1 MKSSVAM
8 TGGTAGLEKKRKKG
22 SGLQRRNSLIAMTFI
37 APNFIG
43 FFVLTL
49 VPFCFHLRSLSWN
62 GIPQIQWFLLAWKLP
77 VALFR

>member
-43 FFVLTL
+43 FL
-49 VPFCFHLRSLSWN
+49 C
-62 GIPQIQWFLLAWKLP
+62 
-77 VALFR
+77 